1 MNLKKDIIVGLVD
14 ADLLNGGTRHP
25 NLVLLKLA
33 GFLNDNGIKFHL
45 IIDSNE
51 DISKYNLIYMS
62 KVFSFTP
69 EPPFY
74 KQVIGTKD
82 EKKFRIGGTGAYAIQ
97 KDVKKFKAARNHDMN
112 SLESDRFLNTLR
124 NKRGGIRKFG
134 IDMRRQ
140 MPYYHLY
147 DEYVD
152 GKIAEG
158 RKASYFND
166 YKYYSIGFL
175 TRGCIRHCPFCVN
188 KLENEIYRY
197 SELEWFLDQEKDE
210 KGKLVRPYIYLWDD
224 NFLAAD
230 KRIWKPMLED
240 LIASKRP
247 FQFRQGLD
255 ERILAESEDGPL
267 IAEMLSKC
275 KYHGDFIFAFDNW
288 RDRDKIIKALKIWKH
303 YNPKKS
309 TKFYLFCGYTLKDG
323 EDEKLYN
330 DVKTLFD
337 RIYILMQ
344 YGCFGYVMRHADY
357 ENHRLCN
364 IYVQIARWCNQ
375 PQFYRY
381 MSFWEYCYRNQSFWE
396 QRTQKMDVPN
406 QISFNEF
413 EQRHKNGYYN
423 QKGMKLCKT
432 MKTLMN
438 FLCSFP
444 SHREEVLKM
453 FDYKL
458 NILQDTTL
466 WNNYNTTC
474 Q

>member
-1 MNLKKDIIVGLVD
+1 MNRKAQKIIGLVD

-33 GFLNDNGIKFHL
+33 GFLYDNGVKFHL
-45 IIDSNE
+45 ILDKDE
-51 DISKYNLIYMS
+51 DVSRYYAIYMS

-69 EPPFY
+69 DPPLY
-74 KQVIGTKD
+74 KNVIGTKM
-82 EKKFRIGGTGAYAIQ
+82 EKKFRVGGTGDYAI
-97 KDVKKFKAARNHDMN
+97 KRDVKDFKNARTQDMIR
-112 SLESDRFLNTLR
+112 LESDSYLNTLL
-124 NKRGGIRKFG
+124 NKRGGCREYG

-152 GKIAEG
+152 KKIAEG
-158 RKASYFND
+158 RKPSYFND

-175 TRGCIRHCPFCVN
+175 TRGCVRHCPFCVN
-188 KLENEIYRY
+188 KLDNTVYRY
-197 SELEWFLDQEKDE
+197 SELEWFLDQERDD

-224 NFLAAD
+224 NFLASD
-230 KRIWKPMLED
+230 KSIWKPMLED

-288 RDRDKIIKALKIWKH
+288 KDKDKIVKALKIWKH
-303 YNPKKS
+303 YNSKKS
-309 TKFYLFCGYTLKDG
+309 TKFYLFCGYLMKEGDN
-323 EDEKLYN
+323 ERLYN

-357 ENHRLCN
+357 EKHKLNN

-396 QRTQKMDVPN
+396 QKTKKMDVPN
-406 QISFNEF
+406 QITFNEF
-413 EQRHKNGYYN
+413 EQRYRNGYYS
-423 QKGMKLCKT
+423 QEGMKLCKT
-432 MKTLMN
+432 MQTLMD
-438 FLCSFP
+438 FIDSFP
-444 SHREEVLKM
+444 SHREDIICM
-453 FDYKL
+453 MNYKL
-458 NILQDTTL
+458 KELTDSQL
-466 WNNYNTTC
+466 WENQY
-474 Q
+474 

>member
-1 MNLKKDIIVGLVD
+1 MKSKAKITIGLVD

-33 GFLNDNGIKFHL
+33 GFLHDNDIKFHL
-45 IIDSNE
+45 ITDKEE
-51 DISKYNLIYMS
+51 DISGYYAIYMS

-69 EPPFY
+69 DPPFY
-74 KQVIGTKD
+74 ERVKGTRL
-82 EKKFRIGGTGAYAIQ
+82 ERKFHIGGTGDYAIK
-97 KDVKKFKAARNHDMN
+97 KDVKDFKSARTRDMN
-112 SLESDRFLNTLR
+112 RLEQDCFLNQLT
-124 NKRGGIRKFG
+124 NKRGGPRSKG

-147 DEYVD
+147 DEYVEK
-152 GKIAEG
+152 KIAEG
-158 RKASYFND
+158 RKPSYFND

-175 TRGCIRHCPFCVN
+175 TRGCVRHCPFCVN
-188 KLENEIYRY
+188 KLENEVYRY
-197 SELEWFLDQEKDE
+197 SELEWFLDQERDE

-224 NFLAAD
+224 NFLASEKD
-230 KRIWKPMLED
+230 IWKPMLEN

-255 ERILAESEDGPL
+255 ERILAESEDGPM

-288 RDRDKIIKALKIWKH
+288 KDRDKIVKALKIWKH

-309 TKFYLFCGYTLKDG
+309 TKFYLFCGYMMKAGD
-323 EDEKLYN
+323 DDKLYS
-330 DVKTLFD
+330 DLKTLFD
-337 RIYILMQ
+337 SIRILMQ

-357 ENHRLCN
+357 ENHDLSN

-396 QRTQKMDVPN
+396 QKTKKLDVPN
-406 QISFNEF
+406 QIPFEEF
-413 EQRHKNGYYN
+413 EARYRNGYYS
-423 QKGMKLCKT
+423 KDGIRLCKT
-432 MKTLMN
+432 MQTLMD
-438 FLCSFP
+438 FIDRFP
-444 SHREEVLKM
+444 SHREDILEFM
-453 FDYKL
+453 GYKL
-458 NILQDTTL
+458 KSLTNPKL
-466 WNNYNTTC
+466 WE
-474 Q
+474 